1 MWIFIAVLDSF
12 FHVVTAAATLWTTV
26 ISQRPA
32 PVTLDRCDSYSLF
45 LHAVHI
51 GVVKTLYRCVFQ
63 CPPNLHKQ
71 DGYLCQVNQVCYWL
85 F

>member
-26 ISQRPA
+26 TSQRPA
-32 PVTLDRCDSYSLF
+32 PVTLDRCPRVTLTLF
-45 LHAVHI
+45 LHAAHI
-51 GVVKTLYRCVFQ
+51 GMVKMLYLCVFQ

-71 DGYLCQVNQVCYWL
+71 DGYLCQVNQVCY
-85 F
+85 